1 MKIFSDTIQVV
12 IFYRENDT
20 SLVKFL
26 ILKRS
31 EEDEVY
37 PNIWQICTGT
47 SIGDETALQTSIRE
61 VKEETGIQDI
71 LNIWVVPQ
79 VATYYSLR
87 RDGICFSPIFA
98 FEVKEDQEVKISDEH
113 TDYFWVDFEKAQNLL
128 LIPSYKYSLNTVKEY
143 ILNEASSNLF
153 HIEHN
158 KNII

>member
-98 FEVKEDQEVKISDEH
+98 FEVKEDQEVKISD
-113 TDYFWVDFEKAQNLL
+113 DC
-128 LIPSYKYSLNTVKEY
+128 SYLR
-143 ILNEASSNLF
+143 I
-153 HIEHN
+153 
-158 KNII
+158 NIR